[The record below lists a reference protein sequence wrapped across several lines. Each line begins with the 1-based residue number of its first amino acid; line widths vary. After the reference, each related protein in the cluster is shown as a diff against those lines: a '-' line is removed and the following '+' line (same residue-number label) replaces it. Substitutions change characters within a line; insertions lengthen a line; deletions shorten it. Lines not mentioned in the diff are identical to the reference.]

1 MDIYLWKDGG
11 ERGPYTLDELREAVA
26 SGEIDRRQTARL
38 DSATEWQ
45 PLDSLVSIDEA
56 EQPVPSAAPTPLPTV
71 APVEESV
78 VEPNDPPVSLLPG
91 CFRTFSFLPFLG
103 AFVSGVAYLLGG
115 LEGKFRT
122 ESLVTFGLCSLAGA
136 MLLAVA
142 STLHYLRE
150 ILLMLRRIE
159 KKK

>member
-56 EQPVPSAAPTPLPTV
+56 EQTVPSAAPTPLPTV
-71 APVEESV
+71 APAEESV
-78 VEPNDPPVSLLPG
+78 VEPNDPPESLLPG
-91 CFRTFSFLPFLG
+91 CFRTCSILPFLG
-103 AFVSGVAYLLGG
+103 AFVSGAAYLLGG

-122 ESLVTFGLCSLAGA
+122 ESLVTFGLCSLTG
-136 MLLAVA
+136 MMMLAVGLA
-142 STLHYLRE
+142 LDYLRK
-150 ILLMLRRIE
+150 IALRLRRIE
-159 KKK
+159 MKK

>member
-56 EQPVPSAAPTPLPTV
+56 EQTVPSAAPTPLPTV
-71 APVEESV
+71 APAEESV
-78 VEPNDPPVSLLPG
+78 VEPNDPPHSMLPG
-91 CFRTFSFLPFLG
+91 CFQLGSVLPFLG
-103 AFVSGVAYLLGG
+103 AFVSGCGLMIRALNGKSIETFSILFGACLLTG
-115 LEGKFRT
+115 
-122 ESLVTFGLCSLAGA
+122 
-136 MLLAVA
+136 MMMLAVGLA
-142 STLHYLRE
+142 LDYLRE
-150 ILLMLRRIE
+150 IALRLRRIE
-159 KKK
+159 MKK